1 MKDRKFVVENSW
13 WLDEN
18 DEPKSKCL
26 IYPYTKDCEEFIGQN
41 CYGRHD
47 GFEIDTYESL
57 QEAIDKCGFKPI
69 YIEFIN
75 LSKSEIKF
83 KDKILKS
90 WNEKYSE
97 YRSN

>member
-1 MKDRKFVVENSW
+1 MKDRKFVVESSW
-13 WLDEN
+13 CINEN
-18 DEPKSKCL
+18 DELKSKCL
-26 IYPYTKDCEEFIGQN
+26 IYPYTKEYEDFIGQN

-90 WNEKYSE
+90 WKEKYSE
-97 YRSN
+97 SRSN